1 MDFEF
6 IRPALL
12 WLLIPAVA
20 LFFVA
25 LIKHKKTTSEQ
36 LIAPHLAQF
45 IMSEANTKARQP
57 LWLVALFCSLGI
69 LFSAG
74 PSFEKKQVPVFQS
87 KSARV
92 IVMDMSYSMYST
104 DILPNRLMQSRFKAL
119 DMIELFKEGDT
130 ALVAYA
136 GTAYIISPLT
146 NDATTLSNLIPSL
159 SPEIM
164 PDKGSNVLAGLD
176 MAKEL
181 LTQAGYIDGD
191 IILVTDGIDQQEQSD
206 VSSFTSNTQ
215 YRLNIYGVGTAQ
227 GAPIKLPEGGF
238 LKDRYG
244 QIVVPT
250 LNPSQ
255 LKNLASSSGGK
266 FASYQPSNNDIN
278 TFAPNA
284 QSELLKDEKQ
294 SHALWRIDAGIY
306 GLLLLLPFG
315 LYLFRRAALLGA
327 FLAFGFLPQ
336 QNAYA
341 VELPTLL
348 QNADQR
354 ALEAYNNKEYDAA
367 TQAQSSELK
376 GAALYQ
382 QGNFDAALSEFS
394 SDKSASG
401 LYNYGNA
408 LAKAGKLEEA
418 IEAYKQA
425 QTLQDDFTQAA
436 DNQALVEQLLNQQEQ
451 QNQQDQQDQQDQQSD
466 GDDSQNQDD
475 SQKKDEQNQGQNSDE
490 SKQDQQQNGD
500 KSDSEKGENESQ
512 NQSDEESDKESE
524 QSKDQ
529 QGEPGEQS
537 DKQNEPD
544 MQAQPQSEQ
553 GKNKDA
559 DQPKEDDQQQSK
571 PQAMSEQP
579 ATDEQKQN
587 AQQQAMQAQASELT
601 NEEKEKAQQLNQLL
615 RKVPDDPA
623 ILLRNKMQLEAQKR
637 QYKRRPTG
645 VEKSW

>member
-6 IRPALL
+6 IRPAVL
-12 WLLIPAVA
+12 WLLIPAIG

-25 LIKHKKTTSEQ
+25 LIKHKKTTSDQ

-45 IMSEANTKARQP
+45 VMTDTDTKTSQP
-57 LWLVALFCSLGI
+57 LWLVAVFCTLGV

-74 PSFEKKQVPVFQS
+74 PSFEKKHVPVFQS

-92 IVMDMSYSMYST
+92 IVIDMSYSMYST
-104 DILPNRLMQSRFKAL
+104 DISPNRLTQARYKSL

-136 GTAYIISPLT
+136 GTAYTISPLT

-159 SPEIM
+159 SPDIM

-191 IILVTDGIDQQEQSD
+191 IILITDGIEQEEQTD
-206 VSSFTSNTQ
+206 VTRFISNTTF
-215 YRLNIYGVGTAQ
+215 RLNIYGVGSEQ

-244 QIVVPT
+244 QIVIPT
-250 LNPSQ
+250 MNISQ
-255 LKNLASSSGGK
+255 LKSLATRSGGK
-266 FASYQPSNNDIN
+266 FARYQPSNSDIN
-278 TFAPNA
+278 TFSPMAN
-284 QSELLKDEKQ
+284 SELIKDETQ

-315 LYLFRRAALLGA
+315 LYLFRRSA
-327 FLAFGFLPQ
+327 FLGGVLLLAFLPQ

-341 VELPTLL
+341 FELPTILK
-348 QNADQR
+348 NTDQR
-354 ALEAYNNKEYDAA
+354 ALTAYNNEEYDKAA
-367 TQAQSSELK
+367 NAQSNQLK
-376 GAALYQ
+376 GAALYK
-382 QGNFDAALSEFS
+382 QGNFDAALDAFS
-394 SDKSASG
+394 QDKSATG
-401 LYNYGNA
+401 YYNYGNA
-408 LAKAGKLEEA
+408 LAKAGQLEEA
-418 IEAYKQA
+418 INAYKQA
-425 QTLQDDFTQAA
+425 QTLRSDFSQAA
-436 DNQALVEQLLNQQEQ
+436 DNQALVEQLLNQQKQ
-451 QNQQDQQDQQDQQSD
+451 QNQQEQSGDESQDRENQQKGDQNQQPNSDQSEQEQQNNDQNNSQKGDKQSQSD
-466 GDDSQNQDD
+466 ANEKS
-475 SQKKDEQNQGQNSDE
+475 EQ
-490 SKQDQQQNGD
+490 
-500 KSDSEKGENESQ
+500 
-512 NQSDEESDKESE
+512 ESE
-524 QSKDQ
+524 PSEDQ
-529 QGEPGEQS
+529 QGQTGEQS
-537 DKQNEPD
+537 QEQNKPD
-544 MQAQPQSEQ
+544 MQAQPQNKQSESNNAEQ
-553 GKNKDA
+553 S
-559 DQPKEDDQQQSK
+559 DQPK

-579 ATDEQKQN
+579 VSDEQKQK

-637 QYKRRPTG
+637 QYQRRPTG

>member
-6 IRPALL
+6 IRPAIL
-12 WLLIPAVA
+12 WLLIPAIG

-45 IMSEANTKARQP
+45 VMTDTDIKTSQP
-57 LWLVALFCSLGI
+57 LWLVAVFCTLGV

-74 PSFEKKQVPVFQS
+74 PSFEKKHVLVFQS
-87 KSARV
+87 NSARV
-92 IVMDMSYSMYST
+92 IVIDMSYSMYST
-104 DILPNRLMQSRFKAL
+104 DISPNRLTQARYKSL

-136 GTAYIISPLT
+136 GTAYTISPLT

-159 SPEIM
+159 SPDIM

-191 IILVTDGIDQQEQSD
+191 IILITDGIEQEEQTD
-206 VSSFTSNTQ
+206 VTRFISNTTF
-215 YRLNIYGVGTAQ
+215 RLNIYGVGSEQ

-244 QIVVPT
+244 QIVIPT
-250 LNPSQ
+250 MNISQ
-255 LKNLASSSGGK
+255 LKSLATRSGGK
-266 FASYQPSNNDIN
+266 FARYQPSNSDIN
-278 TFAPNA
+278 TFSPMAN
-284 QSELLKDEKQ
+284 SELIKDETQ

-315 LYLFRRAALLGA
+315 LYLFRRSA
-327 FLAFGFLPQ
+327 FLGGVLLLAFLPQ

-341 VELPTLL
+341 FELPTILK
-348 QNADQR
+348 NTDQR
-354 ALEAYNNKEYDAA
+354 ALTAYNNEEYDKAA
-367 TQAQSSELK
+367 NAQSNQLK
-376 GAALYQ
+376 GAALYK
-382 QGNFDAALSEFS
+382 QGNFNAALDAFS
-394 SDKSASG
+394 QDKSATG
-401 LYNYGNA
+401 YYNYGNA
-408 LAKAGKLEEA
+408 LAKAGQLEEA
-418 IEAYKQA
+418 INAYKQA
-425 QTLQDDFTQAA
+425 QTLRSDFSQAA
-436 DNQALVEQLLNQQEQ
+436 DNQALVEQLLNQQNQQEQSGDESQDQENQQKGDQNQQPNNDQSEQEQ
-451 QNQQDQQDQQDQQSD
+451 QNNDQNNSQKGEKQSQSD
-466 GDDSQNQDD
+466 ANEKS
-475 SQKKDEQNQGQNSDE
+475 EQ
-490 SKQDQQQNGD
+490 
-500 KSDSEKGENESQ
+500 
-512 NQSDEESDKESE
+512 ESE
-524 QSKDQ
+524 PSEDQ
-529 QGEPGEQS
+529 QGQTGEQS
-537 DKQNEPD
+537 QEQNKPD
-544 MQAQPQSEQ
+544 MQAQPQNKQSESNNAEQ
-553 GKNKDA
+553 S
-559 DQPKEDDQQQSK
+559 DQPK

-579 ATDEQKQN
+579 VSDEQKQK

-637 QYKRRPTG
+637 QYQRRPTG

>member
-6 IRPALL
+6 IRPAVL
-12 WLLIPAVA
+12 WLLIPAIG

-25 LIKHKKTTSEQ
+25 LIKHKKTTSDQ

-45 IMSEANTKARQP
+45 VMTDTDTKTSQP
-57 LWLVALFCSLGI
+57 LWLVAVFCTLGV

-74 PSFEKKQVPVFQS
+74 PSFEKKHVPVFQS

-92 IVMDMSYSMYST
+92 IVIDMSYSMYST
-104 DILPNRLMQSRFKAL
+104 DISPNRLTQARYKSL

-136 GTAYIISPLT
+136 GTAYTISPLT

-159 SPEIM
+159 SPDIM

-191 IILVTDGIDQQEQSD
+191 IILITDGIEQEEQTD
-206 VSSFTSNTQ
+206 VTRFISNTTF
-215 YRLNIYGVGTAQ
+215 RLNIYGVGSEQ

-244 QIVVPT
+244 QIVIPT
-250 LNPSQ
+250 MNISQ
-255 LKNLASSSGGK
+255 LKSLATRSGGK
-266 FASYQPSNNDIN
+266 FARYQPSNSDIN
-278 TFAPNA
+278 TFSPMAN
-284 QSELLKDEKQ
+284 SELIKDETQ

-315 LYLFRRAALLGA
+315 LYLFRRSA
-327 FLAFGFLPQ
+327 FLGGVLLLAFLPQ

-341 VELPTLL
+341 FELPTILK
-348 QNADQR
+348 NTDQR
-354 ALEAYNNKEYDAA
+354 ALTAYNNEEYDKAA
-367 TQAQSSELK
+367 NAQSNQLK
-376 GAALYQ
+376 GAALYK
-382 QGNFDAALSEFS
+382 QGNFDAALDAFS
-394 SDKSASG
+394 QDKSATG
-401 LYNYGNA
+401 YYNYGNA
-408 LAKAGKLEEA
+408 LAKAGQLEEA
-418 IEAYKQA
+418 INAYKQA
-425 QTLQDDFTQAA
+425 QTLRSDFSQAA
-436 DNQALVEQLLNQQEQ
+436 DNQALVEQLLNQQKQ
-451 QNQQDQQDQQDQQSD
+451 QNQQEQSGDESQDRENQQKGDQNQQPNSDQSEQEQEQQNNDQNNSQKGDKQSQSD
-466 GDDSQNQDD
+466 ANEKS
-475 SQKKDEQNQGQNSDE
+475 EQ
-490 SKQDQQQNGD
+490 
-500 KSDSEKGENESQ
+500 
-512 NQSDEESDKESE
+512 ESE
-524 QSKDQ
+524 PSEDQ
-529 QGEPGEQS
+529 QGQTGEQS
-537 DKQNEPD
+537 QEQNKPD
-544 MQAQPQSEQ
+544 MQAQPQNKQSESNNAEQ
-553 GKNKDA
+553 S
-559 DQPKEDDQQQSK
+559 DQPK

-579 ATDEQKQN
+579 VSDEQKQK

-637 QYKRRPTG
+637 QYQRRPTG

>member
-6 IRPALL
+6 IRPAIL
-12 WLLIPAVA
+12 WLLIPAIG

-25 LIKHKKTTSEQ
+25 LIKHKKTTDVQ

-45 IMSEANTKARQP
+45 VISDTNTKASQP
-57 LWLVALFCSLGI
+57 LWLIAVFCSLGV

-104 DILPNRLMQSRFKAL
+104 DILPNRLTQARFKSL

-136 GTAYIISPLT
+136 GTAYTISPLT

-159 SPEIM
+159 SPDIM

-181 LTQAGYIDGD
+181 LNQAGYIDGD
-191 IILVTDGIDQQEQSD
+191 IILITDGIEQEEQSD
-206 VSSFTSNTQ
+206 VTSFINNTTF
-215 YRLNIYGVGTAQ
+215 RLNIYGVGSEQ

-250 LNPSQ
+250 INISQ
-255 LKNLASSSGGK
+255 LKSLATRSGGK
-266 FASYQPSNNDIN
+266 FARYQPSNSDIN
-278 TFAPNA
+278 TFSPMAN
-284 QSELLKDEKQ
+284 SELLKDETQ
-294 SHALWRIDAGIY
+294 SQALWRIDAGIY

-315 LYLFRRAALLGA
+315 LYLFRRSAFLGAALL
-327 FLAFGFLPQ
+327 LTFLPQ

-341 VELPTLL
+341 LELPTLL
-348 QNADQR
+348 KNTDQR
-354 ALEAYNNKEYDAA
+354 ALTAYKNEEYDKAA
-367 TQAQSSELK
+367 NAKSNQLK
-376 GAALYQ
+376 GAALYK
-382 QGNFDAALSEFS
+382 QGNYNAALDAFGQ
-394 SDKSASG
+394 DKSATG
-401 LYNYGNA
+401 YYNYGNA

-418 IEAYKQA
+418 INAYKQA
-425 QTLQDDFTQAA
+425 QTLQSDFSQAA

-451 QNQQDQQDQQDQQSD
+451 QNQQEQS
-466 GDDSQNQDD
+466 GD
-475 SQKKDEQNQGQNSDE
+475 
-490 SKQDQQQNGD
+490 
-500 KSDSEKGENESQ
+500 ESQ
-512 NQSDEESDKESE
+512 NQENQQQGDQNQQPNNEQSGQEQQNNEQNDSAKGENQSQSDASEKSEQESE
-524 QSKDQ
+524 PSENQ
-529 QGEPGEQS
+529 QGQTGEQS
-537 DKQNEPD
+537 EEQNKPD

-553 GKNKDA
+553 SENKNA
-559 DQPKEDDQQQSK
+559 EQPDQQQPQS
-571 PQAMSEQP
+571 QAMSEQP
-579 ATDEQKQN
+579 VSDEQKQK

-637 QYKRRPTG
+637 QYQRRPTG

>member
-45 IMSEANTKARQP
+45 IMSEANTKASQP

-250 LNPSQ
+250 LNASQ

-327 FLAFGFLPQ
+327 FLAFSFLPQ

-354 ALEAYNNKEYDAA
+354 ALEAYKNKEYNAA

-382 QGNFDAALSEFS
+382 QGNFDAALNEFS
-394 SDKSASG
+394 NDKSATG

-408 LAKAGKLEEA
+408 LAKAGKLEDA

-425 QTLQDDFTQAA
+425 QTLQDDFTQAT

-451 QNQQDQQDQQDQQSD
+451 QNQQSD
-466 GDDSQNQDD
+466 GDDSQDQDD

-490 SKQDQQQNGD
+490 SKQDKQQNGD

-512 NQSDEESDKESE
+512 SSSDEKSDKESDKESE
-524 QSKDQ
+524 QSKNQ
-529 QGEPGEQS
+529 QGEPDEQS

-553 GKNKDA
+553 GQNKDA
-559 DQPKEDDQQQSK
+559 DQPKEDEQQQSK

-579 ATDEQKQN
+579 TTDEQKQS
-587 AQQQAMQAQASELT
+587 AQQQAMKAQASELT

>member
-6 IRPALL
+6 IRPAIL
-12 WLLIPAVA
+12 WLLIPAIG

-25 LIKHKKTTSEQ
+25 LIKHKKTTDVQ

-45 IMSEANTKARQP
+45 VISDTNTKASQP
-57 LWLVALFCSLGI
+57 LWLIAVFCSLGV

-104 DILPNRLMQSRFKAL
+104 DILPNRLTQARFKSL

-136 GTAYIISPLT
+136 GTAYTISPLT

-159 SPEIM
+159 SPDIM

-181 LTQAGYIDGD
+181 LNQAGCIDGD
-191 IILVTDGIDQQEQSD
+191 IILITDGIEQEEQSD
-206 VSSFTSNTQ
+206 VTSFINNTTF
-215 YRLNIYGVGTAQ
+215 RLNIYGVGSEQ

-244 QIVVPT
+244 QIVIPT
-250 LNPSQ
+250 INISQ
-255 LKNLASSSGGK
+255 LKSLATRSGGK
-266 FASYQPSNNDIN
+266 FARYQPSNSDIN
-278 TFAPNA
+278 TFSPMAN
-284 QSELLKDEKQ
+284 SELLKDETQ
-294 SHALWRIDAGIY
+294 SQALWRIDAGIY

-315 LYLFRRAALLGA
+315 LYLFRRSAFLGA
-327 FLAFGFLPQ
+327 VLLLTFLPQ

-341 VELPTLL
+341 LELPTLL
-348 QNADQR
+348 KNTDQR
-354 ALEAYNNKEYDAA
+354 ALTAYKNEEYDKAA
-367 TQAQSSELK
+367 NAKSNQLK
-376 GAALYQ
+376 GAALYK
-382 QGNFDAALSEFS
+382 QGNYNAALDAFGQ
-394 SDKSASG
+394 DKSATG
-401 LYNYGNA
+401 YYNYGNA

-418 IEAYKQA
+418 INAYKQA
-425 QTLQDDFTQAA
+425 QTLQSDFSQAA

-451 QNQQDQQDQQDQQSD
+451 QNQQEQS
-466 GDDSQNQDD
+466 GD
-475 SQKKDEQNQGQNSDE
+475 
-490 SKQDQQQNGD
+490 
-500 KSDSEKGENESQ
+500 ESQ
-512 NQSDEESDKESE
+512 NQENQQQGDQNQQPNNEQSGQEQQNNEQNDSAKGENQSQSDASEKSEQESE
-524 QSKDQ
+524 PSEDQ
-529 QGEPGEQS
+529 QGQTGEQS
-537 DKQNEPD
+537 EEQNKPD

-553 GKNKDA
+553 SEQSENKNA
-559 DQPKEDDQQQSK
+559 EQPDQQQPQS
-571 PQAMSEQP
+571 QAMSEQP
-579 ATDEQKQN
+579 VSDEQKQK

-637 QYKRRPTG
+637 QYQRRPTG